1 METSGDWEEEEMGET
16 EANTQELP
24 ERTREEAHAFDV
36 FFDQVVHE
44 ARVFLST
51 TETSAAA
58 SESPRASSASPLAPS
73 PFSSSASPS
82 VLPPS
87 ETRAEGAAFH
97 LGRLK
102 EAGEKLAVIRRRNFS
117 GGEGEDRRRKLQAA
131 TLSRLE
137 DQLIQE
143 RDRSTQTK
151 RFAFRRK
158 RFEKPSPS
166 TQAAAAVAACATEE
180 RARTEAARELSR
192 SAETSQLK
200 ETGGQREEEGEEDP
214 CGSHSVCVEN
224 RKNEV
229 IVFRPGEL
237 RGRELILRDLDQCLL
252 VVAEKIPA
260 ARVRRLTACLVFF
273 AEISSSLWLFGCR
286 KSLFFLQCQQ
296 LRVHDSRDVAFLL
309 RIFSSPIIERTTEA
323 VFGPQLLEL
332 RLPPSVA
339 AAGEENSRNREAAGE
354 TGGSRNPEAG
364 RCDSAFLWQDV
375 KDFDWIKKQ
384 ASPHWTTVPLRPPFD
399 FPLAPLTL
407 QSLETEENVSAPE
420 RSALGPTLEP
430 NAPEWFSVEA
440 LRAAESA
447 GALAF
452 RAAREAAGDR
462 GVSVAEEEDEI

>member
-1 METSGDWEEEEMGET
+1 MEAASDWEEEEMEET
-16 EANTQELP
+16 EAANLQEMP
-24 ERTREEAHAFDV
+24 ERTREEARAFDV

-44 ARVFLST
+44 K
-51 TETSAAA
+51 
-58 SESPRASSASPLAPS
+58 
-73 PFSSSASPS
+73 
-82 VLPPS
+82 
-87 ETRAEGAAFH
+87 RAEGAAFH

-102 EAGEKLAVIRRRNFS
+102 EAGEQLAVIRRRTFS
-117 GGEGEDRRRKLQAA
+117 GGEGEDRRRKFQAA

-143 RDRSTQTK
+143 RDRSTQSK

-158 RFEKPSPS
+158 KVEKSLPS
-166 TQAAAAVAACATEE
+166 TQTAGAGAACAMAEAT
-180 RARTEAARELSR
+180 RTKAAPELSR
-192 SAETSQLK
+192 GAETSQLK

-214 CGSHSVCVEN
+214 CGSHTVYLEN

-273 AEISSSLWLFGCR
+273 ADISSSLWLFGCR
-286 KSLFFLQCQQ
+286 KSLFCLQCQQ

-309 RIFSSPIIERTTEA
+309 RIFSSPIIERTTGA
-323 VFGPQLLEL
+323 VFGPQLLQL

-339 AAGEENSRNREAAGE
+339 AEGEESSRNTEAAGE
-354 TGGSRNPEAG
+354 TSGSRNHEAE
-364 RCDSAFLWQDV
+364 RCDAAPLWQDV

-407 QSLETEENVSAPE
+407 QSLETEENVNLYAFLCLPLCLS
-420 RSALGPTLEP
+420 LEQRYRCLWP
-430 NAPEWFSVEA
+430 GA
-440 LRAAESA
+440 LRFGRDFFGAQRA
-447 GALAF
+447 G
-452 RAAREAAGDR
+452 
-462 GVSVAEEEDEI
+462 VVQC